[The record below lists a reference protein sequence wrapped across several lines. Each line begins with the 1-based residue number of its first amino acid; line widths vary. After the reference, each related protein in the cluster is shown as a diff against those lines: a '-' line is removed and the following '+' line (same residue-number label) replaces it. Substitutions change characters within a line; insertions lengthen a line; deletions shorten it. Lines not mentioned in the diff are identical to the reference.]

1 MSKSILIKICFITFI
16 FNPSIQISQTTV
28 NGQFL
33 DKVNEALPGAII
45 KIFTE
50 DSTFVIGGVSDME
63 GKFSIALK
71 ANTKY
76 ILTASLISYK
86 PYKKLIELKNESLD
100 LGAIRLRESS
110 QNLQEV
116 EVKTTQ
122 TRGEQKGDTTAFNAA
137 AYKTNPDASAEE
149 LIKKMPGVTTD
160 SEGLKVNGEAVQKV
174 LVDGKPFFGDDPNT
188 TLKNLPADLIDKV
201 EVFDRMSDQSQ
212 FTGFNDGN
220 QQKTINLVT
229 KKNKNK
235 GQFGKIYAGAGAD
248 EAGEGRYNAGAVIN
262 NFKDKQRFSLLL
274 MSNNINQQNFSIS
287 DITGA
292 MGSSSQNNFGS
303 GRNRGNTGL
312 MTTPQN
318 GNTTTQ
324 SAGMNY
330 SDEWGKKINVSG
342 SYFFNHTLNNNK
354 SSIVRNYFTD
364 NKLIYDQENDDKK
377 TNQNHRFNFRFE
389 YAIDSSNKLTIT
401 PALSFQDN
409 KSYSTLVGS
418 NKVLNNIFLS
428 ETNTKSNNNNLG
440 YDFSNTILYQ
450 HKFKKEGRTI
460 SLNVN
465 TQLNE
470 RDNNGSY
477 IALSTFNDSIANNL
491 DQNFNT
497 YSYTKKINA
506 NLAYTEGLGKHSQV
520 QLNYNPSYTVGK
532 SDKSTR
538 DLNLSSGIYDDFN
551 SLLSNKYTNVYETQ
565 RAGLSYKYRKDKV
578 NFSIGAD
585 AQQST
590 LQGNQSFPT
599 TFSLNLPFRNILPNA
614 QFNYKINK
622 SKNLRINYRSS
633 TDIPSISQ
641 LQNVVDISN
650 PLQVKTGNT
659 SLKQTFE
666 NNLGIRYGGFNTQ
679 SSRNAMI
686 FMNAGSIENYI
697 SNATYILN
705 TDSVVD
711 GFLLRQGS
719 QLTKPVNLKG
729 YYSARTFFV
738 FGLPIKK
745 IKSNLNFNGGVNF
758 NRIPSI
764 INNLSNFSNN
774 YATNGGLFLGS
785 NVSEN
790 LDFSIGYTGN
800 YTIVKNTVN
809 TQSDNNFFSHS
820 ANFKLNWIFLKGIV
834 FSTDL
839 NHSLYKGLS
848 QSFNQEFLLWN
859 ASLGYKFL
867 KNKSLEAKISVFD
880 ILNKNRSINRLVT
893 GAYTEDS
900 YTNVLRRYGLFSL
913 TYTFRKLNAGSK
925 IPKQEENQEG
935 FRPPAMPHRQN

>member
-16 FNPSIQISQTTV
+16 LNPSIQISQTTL

-33 DKVNEALPGAII
+33 DKSNEALPGAII

-160 SEGLKVNGEAVQKV
+160 NEGLKVNGEAVQKV

-418 NKVLNNIFLS
+418 NKVLDNIFLS

-935 FRPPAMPHRQN
+935 FRPTAMPHRQN